1 MIDPFYNHS
10 QASAGSRGEVEM
22 DKTILLV
29 DDVQM
34 FIEIQREFL
43 QGSQV
48 NVITAKNG
56 LEALEAIKSNK
67 IPDLV
72 FMDLHM
78 PNMDGA
84 ECCRAIKTDPALPGV
99 PVIMVTTMG
108 KSEDAE
114 DSFSAGCDDFLTKP
128 LDRDL
133 FLEAARRFIPC
144 IDRREKRLPVHATG
158 VFSTNAESL
167 ACTLHDISVGGAY
180 VASDYEATPREVLR
194 LYFTMPDGTRIECH
208 ARVAWIN
215 KIASKFPRGFGVQFA
230 LLPKKAKEVIT
241 NYIGSKH

>member
-1 MIDPFYNHS
+1 
-10 QASAGSRGEVEM
+10 M

-43 QGSQV
+43 QDSLV
-48 NVITAKNG
+48 DIITARNG
-56 LEALEAIKSNK
+56 LEALDIIKNNK

-84 ECCRAIKTDPALPGV
+84 ECCRAIKSDPALPGV
-99 PVIMVTTMG
+99 PVVMVTTMG
-108 KSEDAE
+108 KTEDAE
-114 DSFSAGCDDFLTKP
+114 YSFTAGCDDFLTKP

-144 IDRREKRLPVHATG
+144 IDRREKRLPIHVTG

-167 ACTLHDISVGGAY
+167 AFTLHDISVGGAY
-180 VASDYEATPREVLR
+180 VASDYKPTPREVLK

-208 ARVAWIN
+208 GRVAWIN
-215 KIASKFPRGFGVQFA
+215 DIVSKFPRGFGVQFA

-241 NYIGSKH
+241 NFIGSKQ